1 MKTAPENPF
10 DLQVPSEA
18 QDQCGVT
25 VIYEDTAARQRALS
39 LAHHLIRAFWADID
53 FQFSW
58 WRFRFLEDPAFV
70 EAATHAAAKADV
82 ILFSTSSSHIPP
94 ETIRNWI
101 ELWVP
106 LRTNGEGVLL
116 VLTAHSD
123 DAQIAASPIY
133 SFLQSVAHRA
143 NMDCLP
149 SLTPDPWVTE
159 TPAIQQIQNR
169 AHESSRILDNILRQK
184 SHGPPFPSHW
194 GINE

>member
-1 MKTAPENPF
+1 MKTAPESPF
-10 DLQVPSEA
+10 ELQVPPEA
-18 QDQCGVT
+18 QDQCSVT
-25 VIYEDTAARQRALS
+25 VVYEDTAARQRALS
-39 LAHHLIRAFWADID
+39 LSHHLIRAFWADID

-58 WRFRFLEDPAFV
+58 WRFRFLEDPALV
-70 EAATHAAAKADV
+70 EAAARATATADV

-106 LRTNGEGVLL
+106 QRTSGEGVLL

-123 DAQIAASPIY
+123 DAQMAASPVY

-149 SLTPDPWVTE
+149 SLTADPWVME
-159 TPAIQQIQNR
+159 TPAIQRIQYR
-169 AHESSRILDNILRQK
+169 AQERSRILDNILRQ
-184 SHGPPFPSHW
+184 GPHSTPFPSHW